1 MMRWVTFMRGIGTK
15 PAYGLILKIGEVSY
29 GEGFDRDVKKP
40 ALKKAGFY
48 IWWVVSDSNA
58 RPTD

>member
-1 MMRWVTFMRGIGTK
+1 VK
-15 PAYGLILKIGEVSY
+15 KGLMENI
-29 GEGFDRDVKKP
+29 KKP
-40 ALKKAGFY
+40 AFFKAGFH

>member
-1 MMRWVTFMRGIGTK
+1 MDSTQGIT
-15 PAYGLILKIGEVSY
+15 PAPTSY
-29 GEGFDRDVKKP
+29 PTPSPIIKSEERLDGKYKKP
-40 ALKKAGFY
+40 AFFKAGFH

>member
-1 MMRWVTFMRGIGTK
+1 MMRWVTFIRGIEKK
-15 PAYGLILKIGEVSY
+15 PVYGLILKIGKVLN
-29 GEGFDRDVKKP
+29 GERFDKNVKKP
-40 ALKKAGFY
+40 AFFKAGFY

>member
-1 MMRWVTFMRGIGTK
+1 MRGIGTK
-15 PAYGLILKIGEVSY
+15 PVYGLILKIGEVSY

-40 ALKKAGFY
+40 AFFKAGFY